1 MYRSSA
7 FRYDFDV
14 ILIDCIFDPAVDALC
29 EETGIPIF
37 GPTQITLPLIFL
49 VAPNFPIITRI
60 ERQSTLLARVVRKY
74 KHSDT
79 LVSTCALWISYGEAM
94 EENIVNEAMIRQ
106 FKLVVEE
113 DHAGAVMMGST
124 AMALADEVAAAVL
137 VCRCS
142 FQACLPLE

>member
-1 MYRSSA
+1 LS
-7 FRYDFDV
+7 FHIV
-14 ILIDCIFDPAVDALC
+14 
-29 EETGIPIF
+29 
-37 GPTQITLPLIFL
+37 
-49 VAPNFPIITRI
+49 RI
-60 ERQSTLLARVVRKY
+60 EKQSELLAQVVRKY
-74 KHSDT
+74 GYGDC
-79 LVSTCALWISYGEAM
+79 LVSTRALGISYEEAK
-94 EENIVNEAMIRQ
+94 EEKIFNEAMIRQ